1 MKKFLCFIL
10 IFVIVFSFSGCSY
23 IFASKLDSNQA
34 DVIECPN
41 FVGMTFEE
49 FKNHEVVTYGL
60 LEIKLDYI
68 NSNEYDAGVVCYQSI
83 SEGKKLKEGDSITIY
98 ISKGA

>member
-1 MKKFLCFIL
+1 MKKFLSFIL

-41 FVGMTFEE
+41 FVGMTIEE
-49 FKNHEVVTYGL
+49 YAIDGAYPTRG
-60 LEIKLDYI
+60 
-68 NSNEYDAGVVCYQSI
+68 
-83 SEGKKLKEGDSITIY
+83 SES
-98 ISKGA
+98 